1 MCLSVP
7 AKIISI
13 EKDMAKVQIGGTTIL
28 AGLQLIEDPKIGEYV
43 LIHSG
48 FAISKLSEEDAAET
62 MKLLQELGEIDEQ
75 IRNSENTV

>member
-13 EKDMAKVQIGGTTIL
+13 EGDMAQVKIGGTTL
-28 AGLQLIEDPKIGEYV
+28 TTGLQLLEYPKIGEYV

-62 MKLLQELGEIDEQ
+62 LKLLQELGEIDEQ
-75 IRNSENTV
+75 IRNSENTI